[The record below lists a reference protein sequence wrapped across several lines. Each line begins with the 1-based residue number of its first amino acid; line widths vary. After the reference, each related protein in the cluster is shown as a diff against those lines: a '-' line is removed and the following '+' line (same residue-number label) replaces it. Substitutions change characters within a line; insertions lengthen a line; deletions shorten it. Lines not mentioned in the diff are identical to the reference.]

1 MKLALW
7 QTRGFPADPAAN
19 LAALEQTAR
28 AASAAGAAL
37 LLCPECWLCGY
48 NIGDAVTSLAEAADG
63 ESARYVA
70 SIARA
75 QRLAIAYG
83 YAERDP
89 ARTGIFNSVQVIG
102 PEGTVLAHYRKTHL
116 FGAAERAAY
125 IPGSRFAAP
134 FEFGGFRIGLL
145 ICYDVEFPEAVRCLV
160 LAGADVVLI
169 PTALTDEYGAV
180 PALLVPARAVENQV
194 YVAYC
199 NHAGI
204 ENGMRFLG
212 RSCLIAPDGQAVVAA
227 GAADALIV
235 GEISAS
241 AQSEIAK
248 IYPYRADRRP
258 ELYDALQGHQ
268 PEGDQLA

>member
-7 QTRGFPADPAAN
+7 QTQGFPADPAAN

-48 NIGDAVTSLAEAADG
+48 NIGDAVASLAEAADG
-63 ESARYVA
+63 KSARRVA
-70 SIARA
+70 SIARE
-75 QRLAIAYG
+75 QRIAIAYG
-83 YAERDP
+83 YAER
-89 ARTGIFNSVQVIG
+89 AAAGAGIFNSVQVFG
-102 PEGTVLAHYRKTHL
+102 ADGTVLAHYRKTHL

-125 IPGSRFAAP
+125 AAGSCFAAP
-134 FEFGGFRIGLL
+134 FEFGGFRFGLL

-169 PTALTDEYGAV
+169 PTALTDEYGTV

-199 NHAGI
+199 NHAGS

-212 RSCLIAPDGQAVVAA
+212 RSCLLAPDGQPVVAA
-227 GAADALIV
+227 GTGDALIV
-235 GEISAS
+235 GDITRS
-241 AQSEIAK
+241 AQIEIAK

-258 ELYDALQGHQ
+258 ELYGALQRAQ
-268 PEGDQLA
+268 PA

>member
-7 QTRGFPADPAAN
+7 QTQGFPADPAAN
-19 LAALEQTAR
+19 LAALEQSAR

-37 LLCPECWLCGY
+37 LLCPECWLGGY
-48 NIGDAVTSLAEAADG
+48 NIGDAVASLAEAADG
-63 ESARYVA
+63 ESARRVA
-70 SIARA
+70 AIARE
-75 QRLAIAYG
+75 QQLAIAYG
-83 YAERDP
+83 YAERAP
-89 ARTGIFNSVQVIG
+89 AGAGIFNSVQVIG

-125 IPGSRFAAP
+125 RPGSRFAAP

-145 ICYDVEFPEAVRCLV
+145 ICYDVEFPEAVRCLA
-160 LAGADVVLI
+160 LAGADVMLI
-169 PTALTDEYGAV
+169 PTALTDEYGTV

-204 ENGMRFLG
+204 EHGMRFLG
-212 RSCLIAPDGQAVVAA
+212 RSCLIAPDGQPVIAA
-227 GAADALIV
+227 GTGEALIV
-235 GEISAS
+235 GEISAR
-241 AQSEIAK
+241 AQLEIAK

-258 ELYDALQGHQ
+258 ELYGALQG
-268 PEGDQLA
+268 DQHA

>member
-7 QTRGFPADPAAN
+7 QTQGFPADPAAN
-19 LAALEQTAR
+19 LAALARVAR

-48 NIGDAVTSLAEAADG
+48 NIGDAVNALAEPADG
-63 ESARYVA
+63 DSARHIA
-70 SIARA
+70 SIARE
-75 QRLAIAYG
+75 QRIAIAYG
-83 YAERDP
+83 YAEREP
-89 ARTGIFNSVQVIG
+89 AGTGIFNSVQVIG
-102 PEGTVLAHYRKTHL
+102 PEGTALAHYRKTHL

-125 IPGSRFAAP
+125 LQGSCFAAP

-145 ICYDVEFPEAVRCLV
+145 ICYDVEFPETVRSLV
-160 LAGADVVLI
+160 LAGAELVLV
-169 PTALTDEYGAV
+169 PTALTEEYGTV
-180 PALLVPARAVENQV
+180 PSLLVPARAVENQV

-212 RSCLIAPDGQAVVAA
+212 RSCLVAPDGQSVVAA
-227 GAADALIV
+227 GSSDALIV
-235 GEISAS
+235 GEISRG
-241 AQSEIAK
+241 AQLEIAK

-258 ELYDALQGHQ
+258 DLYGALQA
-268 PEGDQLA
+268 DQLA